1 MLAIDTLQKWALIAE
16 VTGGFAIIISL
27 IFVGIQFRED
37 ARAMRSAM
45 ATKGNGISSAWYTE
59 MGNNPPTSNLFNR
72 FLTDFDSLE
81 QDEKFQM
88 VMYLHAGLL
97 SFQNSFYLAE
107 EGSLDPRIRNTI
119 GEPVIAIKG
128 TSGLAYFWDN
138 RRHFFFSEFQAF
150 IDQLTK
156 GKREASQS

>member
-1 MLAIDTLQKWALIAE
+1 MAIDTLQKWALIAE

-27 IFVGIQFRED
+27 IFVGIQFREN
-37 ARAMRSAM
+37 ARATRSAM
-45 ATKGNGISSAWYTE
+45 ATKGNGMSSVWYTE
-59 MGNNPPTSNLFNR
+59 MGNNPHTSNLFNG
-72 FLTDFDSLE
+72 FLADFDSLE

-107 EGSLDPRIRNTI
+107 EDSLDPRKQNTVV
-119 GEPVIAIKG
+119 ESVIAIKG
-128 TSGLAYFWDN
+128 TPGRAYFWDN

-150 IDQLTK
+150 IGQLTK
-156 GKREASQS
+156 RKREASQS